1 MRSFLATFDPKPEH
15 THSCWAVVLC
25 WGWCEV
31 QEWGENAVM
40 HIQQSSHACAFV
52 SVQIIGIG
60 LKICGY
66 KCLGCAVLW
75 VWVCVCDFLWLYK
88 GLWWCNLVFCVKLSA
103 VWLANFHRA
112 FKTLRLSWLNGHL
125 KSESQRRRECLV
137 VGILSVLAVTRFH
150 CWSSLLV
157 GICLVQ
163 TCDSSTWGTVA
174 SG

>member
-1 MRSFLATFDPKPEH
+1 MRFFLATFDPKPEH
-15 THSCWAVVLC
+15 THSCWGVVLC

-31 QEWGENAVM
+31 QEWEGNAVM

-66 KCLGCAVLW
+66 KCLGSE
-75 VWVCVCDFLWLYK
+75 CVYMCVIFGDCTG
-88 GLWWCNLVFCVKLSA
+88 GLRWGNLVFCVKLSA

-125 KSESQRRRECLV
+125 KSEACRRRECLV
-137 VGILSVLAVTRFH
+137 VGIISVLAVTRFD

-157 GICLVQ
+157 GIRLVQ
-163 TCDSSTWGTVA
+163 TCDSRTWGTVA